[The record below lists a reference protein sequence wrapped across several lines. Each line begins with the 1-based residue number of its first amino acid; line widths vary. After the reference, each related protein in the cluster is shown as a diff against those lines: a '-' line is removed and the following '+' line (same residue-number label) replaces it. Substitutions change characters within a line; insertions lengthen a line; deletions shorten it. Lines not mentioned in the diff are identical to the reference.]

1 VSGLLGLLLLTA
13 ATATA
18 GDLRIVGVLG
28 NSGVQGDALL
38 KTHPGGYPGGVAL
51 DDEQTLWRS
60 ATPER
65 LERVSLD
72 GRVIAAF
79 PVEGGRMGDYA
90 HNVRVALVG
99 DHVVTL
105 QPAAGLFAL
114 RRDAAPG
121 TAMKRLDVKPPIGF
135 WYASGL
141 GARGAGG
148 RAIVDDQKAVWAV
161 DPATGAAAKLF
172 DLPERPAENGLDV
185 GPDGTIWV
193 TTGARTR
200 VYNTAGRIV
209 REGAGTVGRI
219 NVAAGSVLAFSYA
232 SVQGQS
238 TELESPKAL
247 VWNPTVELGRLGQ
260 AAMLDARTG
269 FFAAQ
274 GGPLYQVAWNGD
286 ELALERRFGAVLTD
300 AVGIGPDGEVFCT
313 VPRGYLGWHWDDAA
327 DAVPFYSA
335 YHADVLQVR
344 QFATRGLHTWCLK
357 QSWRATEPLQVWTW
371 PPTRY
376 GITYSTLTNELPVR
390 PAGLAVTGDGRMV
403 ISGAGEP
410 GLFVTE
416 VRPDGSVNGAVKR
429 LAWPSGNPL
438 RAPGDVCAWGGSRLL
453 VADSNMVVCVALEG
467 DAAREEWRC
476 HGWGQAEEQR
486 FGAEIRLAVGADTLF
501 VSDTARGRVLALALP
516 DRRLLCEARGF
527 HAPAA
532 IAASGM
538 RVVICDRVDQRLVT
552 CEWNP

>member
-1 VSGLLGLLLLTA
+1 LLLTA
-13 ATATA
+13 AAPA
-18 GDLRIVGVLG
+18 AELRVVGVLG

-105 QPAAGLFAL
+105 QPVAGLFAL

-121 TAMKRLDVKPPIGF
+121 TAMRRVTVKPPIAF

-141 GARGAGG
+141 GAHALDG
-148 RAIVDDQKAVWAV
+148 RAVVDDQKAVYAV
-161 DPATGAAAKLF
+161 DPASGDARKLF
-172 DLPERPAENGLDV
+172 DLAERPRENGVEVD
-185 GPDGTIWV
+185 GRGTIWV
-193 TTGARTR
+193 SGEHMRQYDA
-200 VYNTAGRIV
+200 AGRV
-209 REGAGTVGRI
+209 LCEGAANYGRI
-219 NVAAGSVLAFSYA
+219 NVVPGGILSFNFGSA
-232 SVQGQS
+232 QS
-238 TELESPKAL
+238 QSRALESPKVL
-247 VWNPTVELGRLGQ
+247 VWTPTVEIGRLAQ

-335 YHADVLQVR
+335 NHADILQVR

-403 ISGAGEP
+403 LSGAGEP

-453 VADSNMVVCVALEG
+453 VADSNVVVCVALEG

-476 HGWGQAEEQR
+476 HGWGQGEEQR